1 MHPEIFLLIGI
12 SFSFG
17 FTPGPNNAV
26 ASYSGFNFGIKK
38 TIPLI
43 MGTGLGYTILVLV
56 VNFILISTFQKYPI
70 IQEIIRIKYAIK
82 EIVLKP
88 ILVYS

>member
-12 SFSFG
+12 SLSLG

-43 MGTGLGYTILVLV
+43 LGVWFGYTACLL
-56 VNFILISTFQKYPI
+56 F
-70 IQEIIRIKYAIK
+70 
-82 EIVLKP
+82 
-88 ILVYS
+88 